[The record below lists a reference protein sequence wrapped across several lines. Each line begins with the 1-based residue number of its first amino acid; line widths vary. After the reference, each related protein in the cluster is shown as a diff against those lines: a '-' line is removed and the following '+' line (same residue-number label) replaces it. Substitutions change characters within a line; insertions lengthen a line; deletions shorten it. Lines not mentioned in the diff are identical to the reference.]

1 MTLEADRGALVA
13 AAAGWDGVA
22 DEVVAAQMELWSGN
36 GQGAQFGW
44 FANRA
49 GIDSQHDQF
58 ITAMIDAMSTGSAK
72 VREIAEALRR
82 TAEDFGATDTSVA
95 DEFHNE
101 DGTPR

>member
-1 MTLEADRGALVA
+1 MTTQRVRGPMAASRSRGAILNP
-13 AAAGWDGVA
+13 DS
-22 DEVVAAQMELWSGN
+22 AAQSELWSGN

-44 FANRA
+44 FANRD

-58 ITAMIDAMSTGSAK
+58 ITAMIDAMATGSAK
-72 VREIAEALRR
+72 VREIADALRR